1 MDWKVKTG
9 GRKSG
14 QEARSMWEG
23 DGRDS
28 ECREGKSMKKHLR
41 AGAYTSR

>member
-1 MDWKVKTG
+1 MTG

-14 QEARSMWEG
+14 QEARSMWHG

-28 ECREGKSMKKHLR
+28 EYKKENQ
-41 AGAYTSR
+41 SRGIKTLHE